1 MDIAGAKALK
11 ERLGPQGAQEA
22 PADLARTELP
32 ADAPP
37 VYHWTGVSK
46 VPSNISRADRED
58 ASGADNASLFS
69 RLGLSFR

>member
-11 ERLGPQGAQEA
+11 KRLGHNGADDTPAA
-22 PADLARTELP
+22 PVDVP

-37 VYHWTGVSK
+37 VYHWVGVSN
-46 VPSNISRADRED
+46 VADRTP
-58 ASGADNASLFS
+58 ADSDDTSATDSASLFS

>member
-11 ERLGPQGAQEA
+11 ERLGPNGTEETPAA
-22 PADLARTELP
+22 PVDVP

-37 VYHWTGVSK
+37 VYHWVGIGKLPAERSQGGG
-46 VPSNISRADRED
+46 ED
-58 ASGADNASLFS
+58 AAVDNASLFS

>member
-11 ERLGPQGAQEA
+11 QRLGPNGPDDA
-22 PADLARTELP
+22 PRVAADVP

-46 VPSNISRADRED
+46 APSESSRADMD
-58 ASGADNASLFS
+58 DTSAPDSASLFS